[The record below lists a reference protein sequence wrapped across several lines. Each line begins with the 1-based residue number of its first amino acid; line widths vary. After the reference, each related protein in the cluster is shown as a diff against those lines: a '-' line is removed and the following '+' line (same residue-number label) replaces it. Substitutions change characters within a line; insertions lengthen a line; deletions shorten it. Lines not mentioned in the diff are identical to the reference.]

1 MKENEDQMK
10 SVLDRLSK
18 KDTIIEQL
26 KEDYEQQLNEK
37 NLDIHRLESGNQKL
51 LNKFIRSNNKQR
63 HIFFLELKAILSG
76 HVNYKK
82 PVPSVKIEKV
92 VDDELVVNFKF

>member
-1 MKENEDQMK
+1 MK

-37 NLDIHRLESGNQKL
+37 NLDIHRLESGN
-51 LNKFIRSNNKQR
+51 
-63 HIFFLELKAILSG
+63 
-76 HVNYKK
+76 
-82 PVPSVKIEKV
+82 
-92 VDDELVVNFKF
+92 